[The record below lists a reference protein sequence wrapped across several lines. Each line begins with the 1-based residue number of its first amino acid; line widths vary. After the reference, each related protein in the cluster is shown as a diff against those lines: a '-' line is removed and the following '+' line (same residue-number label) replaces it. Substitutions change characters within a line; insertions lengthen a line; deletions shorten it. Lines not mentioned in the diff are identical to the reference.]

1 MIKTFSRRAAHTQNF
16 EKIIVFIY
24 FMAVLHSRGDLS
36 EEVSGLLLWQSL
48 FVLNVV
54 IQLSSARVLHH
65 HHNPLSALKH
75 WKHKIS
81 LTERSPW
88 THTHTEVVIL
98 SMWFTLIQTDDM
110 WVHKRGTDLDFSLDV
125 SSIQIIPQSLLSNRF
140 NSHLKH
146 TNRHIINK
154 HTSEPNTYTCL
165 LDLLKNTWKMQ
176 LIQTWINLFCHV
188 LFSVSL
194 FKKKELT
201 TWNNLNKTEY

>member
-88 THTHTEVVIL
+88 THTHGGCDPVDVIYPHTDGWYVGAQERHWSRFL
-98 SMWFTLIQTDDM
+98 SGCELYPD
-110 WVHKRGTDLDFSLDV
+110 HP
-125 SSIQIIPQSLLSNRF
+125 SISPF
-140 NSHLKH
+140 
-146 TNRHIINK
+146 
-154 HTSEPNTYTCL
+154 
-165 LDLLKNTWKMQ
+165 
-176 LIQTWINLFCHV
+176 
-188 LFSVSL
+188 
-194 FKKKELT
+194 
-201 TWNNLNKTEY
+201 